1 MGTSYAEQIP
11 QIIHVV
17 QQLRPRRVLDVGK
30 GFGKYGLLLHE
41 FAGLDTS
48 KRVEPSLPLKM
59 QSSLTIDAVEID
71 SDLILPHLDQLYSEV
86 FFGDVT
92 EIQNRLPRY
101 DLILMVDVIEHIAK
115 PKGEKL
121 LSEWIR
127 RGEAVLI
134 STPISFFRQH
144 LFQSPHEEHVSY
156 WCTRDFRQIGHT
168 IVQYVGPSALFLISP
183 QPINIRGFGNGLM
196 HRLRRC
202 ARFIRNETRW

>member
-121 LSEWIR
+121 LREWIR